1 VVGRTTLSVQN
12 FQSTLTIFNR
22 IHGSIDAFR
31 ILFVSLQPLLI
42 LRFVIGHFSILVDLL
57 PIVVHK
63 LNIPLIGSRLVSVLL
78 LHKPKHYFEVHPRSM
93 SVFGIRTQPKI
104 LAEVDAI
111 IAL

>member
-1 VVGRTTLSVQN
+1 
-12 FQSTLTIFNR
+12 
-22 IHGSIDAFR
+22 
-31 ILFVSLQPLLI
+31 
-42 LRFVIGHFSILVDLL
+42 
-57 PIVVHK
+57 
-63 LNIPLIGSRLVSVLL
+63 